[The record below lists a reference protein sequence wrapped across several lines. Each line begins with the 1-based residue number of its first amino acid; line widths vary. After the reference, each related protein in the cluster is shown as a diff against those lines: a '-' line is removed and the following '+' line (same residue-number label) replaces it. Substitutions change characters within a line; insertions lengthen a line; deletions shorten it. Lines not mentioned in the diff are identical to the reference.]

1 MDNKENQTNEASN
14 KEKETKKH
22 TYYWSNQRMEAIAAA
37 IERTK
42 NDTSLTREEREAR
55 LRDYRDAMRSVNP
68 I

>member
-1 MDNKENQTNEASN
+1 
-14 KEKETKKH
+14 
-22 TYYWSNQRMEAIAAA
+22 MEAIAAA

-42 NDTSLTREEREAR
+42 NDASLSREEREAR

>member
-1 MDNKENQTNEASN
+1 MEN
-14 KEKETKKH
+14 KEKQTNDVSNKVDQTKKH
-22 TYYWSNQRMEAIAAA
+22 KYYWSNQRMEAIAAA

-42 NDTSLTREEREAR
+42 NDTSLSREEREAR

>member
-1 MDNKENQTNEASN
+1 
-14 KEKETKKH
+14 
-22 TYYWSNQRMEAIAAA
+22 MEAIAAA

>member
-22 TYYWSNQRMEAIAAA
+22 KYYWSNQRMEAIAAA

-42 NDTSLTREEREAR
+42 NDTSLPREEREAR